1 MSIRTLLTSSKK
13 FASVCHTI
21 TRRTASTTTTSSET
35 AAVLSSSSSN
45 DDSHGPPSVMES
57 IVKLNFIDPSGARR
71 QVPGFIGK
79 TIYDTCEMH
88 GIDLGPA
95 SCGAT
100 LEEVRSDTWTEPLY
114 GEGPTSGFDH
124 VLITG
129 NGVETAKP
137 ITWMEERSLGD
148 YWDDDEIFP
157 ESRLATQ
164 VFLTEEMDGMTVYVP
179 DRLVDDMA

>member
-1 MSIRTLLTSSKK
+1 MGDG
-13 FASVCHTI
+13 
-21 TRRTASTTTTSSET
+21 TTSAVSASPNVG
-35 AAVLSSSSSN
+35 AAL
-45 DDSHGPPSVMES
+45 HEGPPSVME
-57 IVKLNFIDPSGARR
+57 IIIHLNVVDPSGARR
-71 QVPGFIGK
+71 QVPAYIGK

-95 SCGAT
+95 SVGAT

-137 ITWMEERSLGD
+137 ITWMEERAMGD

-164 VFLTEEMDGMTVYVP
+164 VFLTREMDGMTVYVP
-179 DRLVDDMA
+179 DRIVDDMQ